1 MDRMWGGLPALERF
15 LGPLLD
21 WALAGVAVNAA
32 IILVWNIYESW
43 TNNPDR
49 FSWWGAV
56 FKALGVGLVAV
67 IAFNARAIIGFFL
80 SGGTP

>member
-1 MDRMWGGLPALERF
+1 MWGNLPELDTF

-21 WALAGVAVNAA
+21 WALAGVAVIAA
-32 IILVWNIYESW
+32 IVLVWNIYESW

-56 FKALGVGLVAV
+56 FKALGVGLVAL
-67 IAFNARAIIGFFL
+67 IAFNARSIIDFFL
-80 SGGTP
+80 NSGGGTP

>member
-1 MDRMWGGLPALERF
+1 MWGLPDLATF
-15 LGPLLD
+15 LTPILT
-21 WALAGVAVNAA
+21 WALSGVAVIAA

-67 IAFNARAIIGFFL
+67 IAFNAQNIIASFL
-80 SGGTP
+80 GGAGGAP

>member
-1 MDRMWGGLPALERF
+1 MWGLPDLATFLEPI
-15 LGPLLD
+15 LT
-21 WALAGVAVNAA
+21 WALGGVAIIAS

-49 FSWWGAV
+49 FSWWGAI

-67 IAFNARAIIGFFL
+67 IAFNAPNIIAFFI
-80 SGGTP
+80 GGTPVGTP

>member
-1 MDRMWGGLPALERF
+1 MWGGLPALDTF
-15 LGPLLD
+15 LRPLLQ
-21 WALAGVAVNAA
+21 WALAGVAVIAA

-56 FKALGVGLVAV
+56 FKALGVGLVAL
-67 IAFNARAIIGFFL
+67 IAVNAEQIIRFFI
-80 SGGTP
+80 GGTP